1 MRRRTVLLAS
11 LALPPSLAL
20 PLGACG
26 LMPPP
31 PLVIVC
37 DPDLAGALETA
48 AHAWPGRRGAPVE
61 IVTDIS
67 KRELGLKMEA
77 LQGGVIVTREPKQA
91 DRVQRLGLA
100 KLESRWTRQ
109 MAGGP
114 VQLVATRGDF
124 QAEHA
129 AIAFSKWLASP
140 EADRFVDQPAAT
152 PMRLTLW
159 TAP

>member
-1 MRRRTVLLAS
+1 MRRRTVLLAW
-11 LALPPSLAL
+11 LAL

-26 LMPPP
+26 LMPPA

-37 DPDLAGALETA
+37 DPDLAGPLETA
-48 AHAWPGRRGAPVE
+48 ANAWPGRRGAEVQ

-77 LQGGVIVTREPKQA
+77 LRGGLIATRELRQA
-91 DRVQRLGLA
+91 DRIQRLGLA
-100 KLESRWTRQ
+100 KLENRWTRKV
-109 MAGGP
+109 AEGA
-114 VQLVATRGDF
+114 VQLVVPRGDF
-124 QAEHA
+124 QSEHA
-129 AIAFSKWLASP
+129 AVAFAKWLASP
-140 EADRFVDQPAAT
+140 DADRFVDTPAVS